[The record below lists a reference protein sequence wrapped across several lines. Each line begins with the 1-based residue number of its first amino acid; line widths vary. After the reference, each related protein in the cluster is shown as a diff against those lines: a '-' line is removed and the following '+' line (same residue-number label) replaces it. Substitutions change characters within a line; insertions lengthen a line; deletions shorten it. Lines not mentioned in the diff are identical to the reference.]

1 MNLIFTVCSANQLH
15 QAQCLGKSIQK
26 QNPDYEFVIGLVDV
40 LPTSFSSAFRVV
52 SIKEIASPFFEQM
65 KEQFTCTEL
74 VAACKPAF
82 ASYFFKENPTVEKL
96 ICVDPWILVT
106 DSLSEFFGK
115 LEQANILLTPNIS
128 EAIDLKRECNEMQF
142 LNEGLYS
149 SGFIGIK
156 RSETTFAFLG
166 WWQTHILK
174 YGYLD
179 YEKGM
184 GSDQLCLNFVP
195 LFYDKVSIDFDPAY
209 NVAFWNLSEKN
220 ITYKDGTY
228 WINGQ
233 KKMVFFNFKGYSFQ
247 KPERLSIYWKSAS
260 LKNFPV
266 LKPFVKQYQ
275 QDLLAEKA
283 SEFISII
290 PAYGRYV
297 PAPKELNVIE
307 KGIKSIA
314 KTIIDTINR
323 L

>member
-26 QNPDYEFVIGLVDV
+26 QQPNVEFVIGLVDI
-40 LPTSFSSAFRVV
+40 LPASFSSAFRVV

-65 KEQFTCTEL
+65 ETQFTCTEL

-82 ASYFFKENPTVEKL
+82 ASYFFQENPEVKKL
-96 ICVDPWILVT
+96 IYIDPWILVT
-106 DSLSEFFGK
+106 DSLGEVFDK

-149 SGFIGIK
+149 SGFIGMK
-156 RSETTFAFLG
+156 CSDTTFAFLV
-166 WWQTHILK
+166 WWQTHIVK

-195 LFYDKVSIDFDPAY
+195 LFYDNVTIDFDPAY
-209 NVAFWNLSEKN
+209 NVAFWNLSEKT
-220 ITYKDGTY
+220 IDYKEETY
-228 WINGQ
+228 WINGK

-247 KPERLSIYWKSAS
+247 TPDRLSVYWKSAC
-260 LKNFPV
+260 LKNVPV
-266 LKPFVKQYQ
+266 LTPFIKQYQ

-290 PAYGRYV
+290 PAYGRYM
-297 PAPKELNVIE
+297 PAPKALNFIE
-307 KGIKSIA
+307 KGIKYVA
-314 KTIIDTINR
+314 ERIIDRINK